1 MDALRKAEEAKKK
14 AETADSGQSN
24 AKEEEKE
31 QEQEQQEQEK
41 QEQQQE
47 RGAETGSDLPE
58 QSESKT
64 VSSPQ
69 PDPVPDTDFDLDPE
83 PPTLIPNVEIEFQ
96 QAEEASEDANPEG
109 SIEEDTAPSTAPS
122 GLSLEPMDAGLSGA
136 TRKQFDQDVPPDYS
150 KEAGATA
157 ASESKSKSNT
167 VVPPP
172 PATEETQHD
181 DAGESAATDESIR
194 APGNVKMQEPEPAH
208 AHDEFVVGESTDTAP
223 KSSAKESVKAE
234 ASPPVKPRGGE
245 SGSERASSR
254 SRTAPNPNLRSAP
267 ETNSVVA
274 RSAPDRRSA
283 RAVFAAKKQ
292 GKGRRLRI
300 RRSTRIWAAQIAAV
314 VLLMAGGA
322 YLYLSINSEANSFNV
337 PEQYLSNQASFSNA
351 FNNELD
357 AIEESLIEPE
367 PSLDELA
374 AVAEELLP
382 EGVEFDDSNLG
393 QQISDVV
400 EEVTE
405 TVSAIIA
412 DDGVA
417 IDAGATVASVVSVA
431 SVEPVTPE
439 PDVIAVEAPADEAAT
454 DVSSAD
460 EQTLASNNVQQA
472 SNSFQSS
479 QQASGPINFSRA
491 QSVNEIDPTLQA
503 AYVAYQRDDLARA
516 QELYQQV
523 VAESPLQRDA
533 LLGLAAIATR
543 NGETSLAMELYS
555 RLLARNPSDGVAR
568 AGLLGLRPIGGP
580 EAQER
585 ELRRLLEDH
594 PEVAPVVYALGNF
607 YATQNRWNEAQ
618 RYYFNALQL
627 AKTDALTGIP
637 VNPDYAFNL
646 AVSLERLRQP
656 AAAEN
661 YYREAIAF
669 AAEFPAGFDI
679 TIARN
684 RLSRLTG
691 RDS

>member
-1 MDALRKAEEAKKK
+1 MSLLMDALRKAEEAKKK

-24 AKEEEKE
+24 AKVEEKE
-31 QEQEQQEQEK
+31 QEQ

-47 RGAETGSDLPE
+47 RGAESVSDLPE

-69 PDPVPDTDFDLDPE
+69 PDPVPGTDLDLEPE

-96 QAEEASEDANPEG
+96 PAEEAAEEVESDS
-109 SIEEDTAPSTAPS
+109 SIEEEISTTAPTPS
-122 GLSLEPMDAGLSGA
+122 GLTLEPMDAGLSGA
-136 TRKQFDQDVPPDYS
+136 TRKQINQDVTPDYS
-150 KEAGATA
+150 KEARDTPAP
-157 ASESKSKSNT
+157 ESKSDP

-172 PATEETQHD
+172 PAAEESHID
-181 DAGESAATDESIR
+181 EVGASAATDESIR
-194 APGNVKMQEPEPAH
+194 APGKAEMPESEPAH
-208 AHDEFVVGESTDTAP
+208 ARDEIAVGEPTDTAP
-223 KSSAKESVKAE
+223 KSSAKE
-234 ASPPVKPRGGE
+234 PVKPETSPPAKSRGGE
-245 SGSERASSR
+245 LGSERASSR

-267 ETNSVVA
+267 ETNSIVA

-283 RAVFAAKKQ
+283 RAVFDAKKQ

-314 VLLMAGGA
+314 VLIMAGGA
-322 YLYLSINSEANSFNV
+322 YLYLSVNSESNSFNV

-351 FNNELD
+351 FNDELD
-357 AIEESLIEPE
+357 AIEESLVEPE

-382 EGVEFDDSNLG
+382 EGVELDDSNLN
-393 QQISDVV
+393 QQISGIIQ
-400 EEVTE
+400 EVTE
-405 TVSAIIA
+405 TVSAVIA

-417 IDAGATVASVVSVA
+417 IDAGSTVATVAT
-431 SVEPVTPE
+431 VEPATPE
-439 PDVIAVEAPADEAAT
+439 PDVIAVEEPADEVAA
-454 DVSSAD
+454 DGSPSE

-479 QQASGPINFSRA
+479 QQPTGPINFSRA

-503 AYVAYQRDDLARA
+503 AYMAYQRDDLARA
-516 QELYQQV
+516 RELYQQV
-523 VAESPLQRDA
+523 IAESPLQRDA

-568 AGLLGLRPIGGP
+568 AGLLGLRPVGGP
-580 EAQER
+580 QAQER

-594 PEVAPVVYALGNF
+594 PDVAPVAYALGNF

-618 RYYFNALQL
+618 RYYFNALQQ
-627 AKTDALTGIP
+627 AKTDALAGIP